1 MTDLSEQINRNSIGN
16 GLDGVRST
24 FNSVCIREKTPYSA
38 DLVNQLGQ
46 EDLRNLT
53 LPLLF
58 ALQSH
63 VLSRSLPSK
72 SGCDNLQSDLLRLIS
87 AVVSDNFD
95 FNRVKRLLKA
105 AFSNKLDDATIW
117 DQAYSAVTETTPPP
131 RRFAS
136 SVQQTPW
143 LRSTSSF
150 TNSSE
155 HRRYVDDILKEELG
169 TMYVGL
175 PGFRDAYFGRL
186 DGLEAAS
193 KEVFD
198 QCLDGH
204 EPVFRN
210 GWRGWPRDPNEKSVL
225 EWLADIVK
233 TLALLA
239 KAQKSNATHQRSLLI
254 QPNTPMHGST
264 ADRKL
269 DVGFVDDLRGP
280 PYHWKQILVPGE
292 LKSNPSADTA
302 SKAWIDLG
310 RYAREVLAAQDTRRF
325 VMGFTLCGSLMRVWA
340 FDRLGA
346 LASEQFDINKDG
358 LQFVSV
364 ILGFLWIDEE
374 GLGFD
379 PTVMVSDNDRLIK
392 IQRNGSTEQIVIDG
406 VILRARCVAGRA
418 VTCWKA
424 HPKGHPETPL
434 VIKDSWQYPERDE
447 EGDLLREVTDKGI
460 VNVAR
465 YYHHET
471 VRVRETDDDIW
482 NNVRH
487 GLDIT
492 AATNYRPGRQIP
504 PSKMVKDDSRKGR
517 PGSSKKRP
525 SSQIDSALPPSKRSC
540 SMSPTKVASTSP
552 NRVHRR
558 IILRDYGKPI
568 YEASSRSALLAALVC
583 CIDAHESLYKAG
595 ILHRDVSINN
605 LMINED
611 SRNPSWPAFLIDL
624 DLAIREP
631 REGSSGAK
639 GKTGTR
645 AFMAIGALLGE
656 QHSFMHDLE
665 SFFWV
670 LFWICI
676 HYDANGKDVGP
687 TGFDRWNYESDNTLA
702 ELKMGVVADEQYFL
716 QKLTESFTSQ
726 YQPLVPWVNKLRRE
740 VFPSGPKWNRSEPGL
755 YSSMRQVLDDAQKDP
770 EVLANT

>member
-1 MTDLSEQINRNSIGN
+1 M
-16 GLDGVRST
+16 
-24 FNSVCIREKTPYSA
+24 P
-38 DLVNQLGQ
+38 
-46 EDLRNLT
+46 
-53 LPLLF
+53 
-58 ALQSH
+58 
-63 VLSRSLPSK
+63 PSGIK
-72 SGCDNLQSDLLRLIS
+72 HIEPSQKPRHPHPPPP
-87 AVVSDNFD
+87 
-95 FNRVKRLLKA
+95 
-105 AFSNKLDDATIW
+105 
-117 DQAYSAVTETTPPP
+117 PPP
-131 RRFAS
+131 RRIAS
-136 SVQQTPW
+136 SLQQTPW

-155 HRRYVDDILKEELG
+155 NRRYVDDILKEELG

-198 QCLDGH
+198 QGLDGR

-210 GWRGWPRDPNEKSVL
+210 GWKDGPGIRTK
-225 EWLADIVK
+225 
-233 TLALLA
+233 
-239 KAQKSNATHQRSLLI
+239 KASQKSNTAHQRSLLI
-254 QPNTPMHGST
+254 QPKTPMPSSATDH
-264 ADRKL
+264 KL
-269 DVGFVDDLRGP
+269 DVRFVDDLKGP
-280 PYHWKQILVPGE
+280 PYHWKQILVPRE

-302 SKAWIDLG
+302 SKARIDLG

-358 LQFVSV
+358 LEFVSV
-364 ILGFLWIDEE
+364 I
-374 GLGFD
+374 
-379 PTVMVSDNDRLIK
+379 
-392 IQRNGSTEQIVIDG
+392 QRNGLKEQIVIDG

-434 VIKDSWQYPERDE
+434 VIKVSWQYPERDE

-460 VNVAR
+460 VNAAR

-471 VRVRETDDDIW
+471 VRVHETDDDIW

-492 AATNYRPGRQIP
+492 AATNYRAGRQISP
-504 PSKMVKDDSRKGR
+504 RKVVKDSPRNSR
-517 PGSSKKRP
+517 PCSSKKRH
-525 SSQIDSALPPSKRSC
+525 SSQLDSALPPSKRSC
-540 SMSPTKVASTSP
+540 SMSPIKVASTPP

-611 SRNPSWPAFLIDL
+611 SHNPSWPSFLIDL

-631 REGSSGAK
+631 REGISGAK

-645 AFMAIGALLGE
+645 AFMAVGAPLGE
-656 QHSFMHDLE
+656 QHSFTHDLE

-670 LFWICI
+670 VFWICV
-676 HYDANGKDVGP
+676 HHEVNGKEVGP

-740 VFPSGPKWNRSEPGL
+740 VFPSGRKWNRSEPGL
-755 YSSMRQVLDDAQKDP
+755 YSFMRQVLDDAQKDP
-770 EVLANT
+770 EGLANTQCHMRPYTDRSFVLPCQQLPSASPEVDETQIAHQKLMRPVAFSPFEKSVDGLRSLQTIISDMGEDDDPEDASKQAKALLQSIILLVSIIRRRLCGISKEGSEGAHNLD